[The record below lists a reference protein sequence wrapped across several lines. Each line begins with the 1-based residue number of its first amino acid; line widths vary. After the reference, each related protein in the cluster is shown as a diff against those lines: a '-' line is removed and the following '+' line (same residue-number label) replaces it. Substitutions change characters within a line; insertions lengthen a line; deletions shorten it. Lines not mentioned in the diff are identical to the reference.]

1 MPCAKV
7 LNLQG
12 RGGRLWE
19 EKVRWFY
26 WALPL
31 VSPLLYSTSFL
42 CFPTA
47 MVAPGAKY
55 YFNTYSAGV
64 PSEPSQ
70 AGNVMSTECGPLVGQ
85 RETTYFTTIQRAME
99 IAIVRSC

>member
-1 MPCAKV
+1 MCQGPKSAGTGGKTVGGKGSVV
-7 LNLQG
+7 LLG
-12 RGGRLWE
+12 SSASISFAL
-19 EKVRWFY
+19 FY
-26 WALPL
+26 FIFMLPH
-31 VSPLLYSTSFL
+31 
-42 CFPTA
+42 C

-70 AGNVMSTECGPLVGQ
+70 AGNMMSTECGPLVGQ

>member
-1 MPCAKV
+1 MV
-7 LNLQG
+7 LLG
-12 RGGRLWE
+12 
-19 EKVRWFY
+19 
-26 WALPL
+26 
-31 VSPLLYSTSFL
+31 SSTSISFAL
-42 CFPTA
+42 FYFIFMLPHC
-47 MVAPGAKY
+47 MVAPGARY

-99 IAIVRSC
+99 IAIVPSC